1 MTFFTD
7 FSLIFSPRSEGF
19 WLWFR
24 FWRLLYFQHAVKVA
38 RSLER
43 RWHQIWLRSL
53 EWQCLLEQW
62 IQVINVT
69 FIFHV
74 NNHFHFSEEKNP
86 LNADQY
92 HFHFSWPYILKKKN
106 YTQQIVQKTHFAKI
120 HCDDPLSGGPE
131 DQQVPQQVEEHQG
144 ARKVGIISM
153 TLYSPS
159 TSS

>member
-1 MTFFTD
+1 MMTFFTD

-74 NNHFHFSEEKNP
+74 N
-86 LNADQY
+86 Y
-92 HFHFSWPYILKKKN
+92 HFHFS
-106 YTQQIVQKTHFAKI
+106 H
-120 HCDDPLSGGPE
+120 PLSLFTTVSTFTFPTNSHFHFFSHPLSLFMPVSTFIFFT
-131 DQQVPQQVEEHQG
+131 Q
-144 ARKVGIISM
+144 II
-153 TLYSPS
+153 TFTFFTPIKGWPS
-159 TSS
+159 FHLQTVVIALNNVDA

>member
-69 FIFHV
+69 IFHV
-74 NNHFHFSEEKNP
+74 N
-86 LNADQY
+86 Y
-92 HFHFSWPYILKKKN
+92 HFHFS
-106 YTQQIVQKTHFAKI
+106 H
-120 HCDDPLSGGPE
+120 PLSLFTT
-131 DQQVPQQVEEHQG
+131 V
-144 ARKVGIISM
+144 
-153 TLYSPS
+153 S
-159 TSS
+159 TFTFPTNSHFHFFTPTFTFHASFNFHFFHTNHHFHFFHTNKRVTILSLANSDNSIK